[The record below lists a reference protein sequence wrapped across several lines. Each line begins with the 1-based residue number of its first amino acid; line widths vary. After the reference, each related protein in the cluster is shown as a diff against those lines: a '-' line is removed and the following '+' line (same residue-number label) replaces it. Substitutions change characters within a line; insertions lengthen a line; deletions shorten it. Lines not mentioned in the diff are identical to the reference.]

1 MVSSLHDVPGNHV
14 AFYALRG
21 HAAATATE
29 KAFVFRAPF
38 DAKIVSVEI
47 IWDAAITGADSNTTH
62 VNLLNAGTAGTGSTE
77 LGNIDYVSGTD
88 AGAGVAEDLYSPDT
102 PLSVDSGTILAVQ
115 LEKVGNGLL
124 LPTGTVI
131 VTYQGA

>member
-47 IWDAAITGADSNTTH
+47 IWDAAITGADTNTTH
-62 VNLLNAGTAGTGSTE
+62 VNLLNAGTDGTGTTE

-88 AGAGVAEDLYSPDT
+88 AAAGAAADLYSPAS
-102 PLSVDSGTILAVQ
+102 PLAVDEGTKLAVQ
-115 LEKVGNGLL
+115 FEKVGNGLL
-124 LPTGTVI
+124 LPTGMVI
-131 VTYQGA
+131 VTYRGA